1 MHTHRLLECS
11 SSCQKV
17 VLLIKGQWDPI
28 LDPQLTAARDR
39 SLGSVCPSYLGMVIW
54 ECHEKYQASRV
65 SLLQAQLGESLALTQ
80 SSLAGEF
87 WLHLWWTPKRLVWE
101 LAGLGPR
108 AVGPSAAA
116 SRSRQG
122 RACSPGD

>member
-1 MHTHRLLECS
+1 MLFRHRNC
-11 SSCQKV
+11 
-17 VLLIKGQWDPI
+17 IKGAVGPH
-28 LDPQLTAARDR
+28 
-39 SLGSVCPSYLGMVIW
+39 LGSSAHCRAGQVSGVRLSFLPGMVIW
-54 ECHEKYQASRV
+54 ECHEKYQASRS

-80 SSLAGEF
+80 SLLAGEF
-87 WLHLWWTPKRLVWE
+87 WLRLWWTPKRLVWE

-116 SRSRQG
+116 SGSRQG